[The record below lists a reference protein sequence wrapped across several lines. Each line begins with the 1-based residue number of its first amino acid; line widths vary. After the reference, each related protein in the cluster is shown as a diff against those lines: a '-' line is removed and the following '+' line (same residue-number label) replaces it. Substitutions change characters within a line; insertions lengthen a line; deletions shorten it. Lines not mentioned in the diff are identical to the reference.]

1 MNKITNINSKSNS
14 NRNSDSDSS
23 NSNSDS
29 MVENCR
35 KKKKIKDAL
44 VSDERN
50 SEYTKR
56 GVMPIY
62 QVDTAAR
69 ILIIGQAPGAKVE
82 ENGIPFMDKS
92 GEKLRDWMG
101 VDEATFYSKKIAIM
115 PMDFY
120 FPGKGKT
127 GDLPPRKFIAEEY
140 HEKP

>member
-1 MNKITNINSKSNS
+1 MNKVTNSNSK
-14 NRNSDSDSS
+14 SDSDSS

-29 MVENCR
+29 MVENCSDFAR
-35 KKKKIKDAL
+35 IKDAL

-101 VDEATFYSKKIAIM
+101 VDETTFYSKKIAII

-120 FPGKGKT
+120 FPGKVRLEICHLVNLSLKNT
-127 GDLPPRKFIAEEY
+127 MKNYWP
-140 HEKP
+140 